1 MDQIA
6 EPLPL
11 RLPCEAPP
19 LPCGTPPLPRGRPTK
34 FTPEK
39 IRQVTNLVERGK
51 SREEIA
57 ELVGVTV
64 GTLQVTCSKLGISLR
79 RPRYDTGTGL
89 LRQGRSR
96 ISNGASTPNP
106 IGPIGV
112 EPNSGNGTS
121 GLNSISGDGQLPKMH
136 ENSAASFAV
145 RMRYKGGERTTEV
158 PLTHDMIGQLAV
170 EAELRNMKIGQL
182 VSEIIIAVTKGDL
195 FQLVLNKQQQT
206 KA

>member
-6 EPLPL
+6 ELLPP
-11 RLPCEAPP
+11 RLPCEAPA
-19 LPCGTPPLPRGRPTK
+19 LPCGTPPLPRGRSTK

-39 IRQVTNLVERGK
+39 IRQVSNLVERGK
-51 SREEIA
+51 SLEEIA

-64 GTLQVTCSKLGISLR
+64 GTLQVTCSRLGISLR

-89 LRQGRSR
+89 LRPGRPGS
-96 ISNGASTPNP
+96 SNGASTPNR
-106 IGPIGV
+106 IDV
-112 EPNSGNGTS
+112 ELNSRNGTS
-121 GLNSISGDGQLPKMH
+121 SLNPISGDGQLPKMH
-136 ENSAASFAV
+136 EDSSASFAV

-170 EAELRNMKIGQL
+170 EAELRNMRIGEL
-182 VSEIIIAVTKGDL
+182 VSEVIVAVTKSDL
-195 FQLVLNKQQQT
+195 FQVVLNKQEQT

>member
-6 EPLPL
+6 ELLPT
-11 RLPCEAPP
+11 RLPCVAPA
-19 LPCGTPPLPRGRPTK
+19 LPPGTPPLPRGRPIK

-39 IRQVTNLVERGK
+39 IRQISNLVERGK
-51 SREEIA
+51 SLKEIA

-64 GTLQVTCSKLGISLR
+64 GSLQVTCSKLGISLR

-96 ISNGASTPNP
+96 TSNGASTAN
-106 IGPIGV
+106 PIGV
-112 EPNSGNGTS
+112 EPNSRNGTS

-136 ENSAASFAV
+136 EDSSASFAV

-182 VSEIIIAVTKGDL
+182 LSEIIIAVTKGDL
-195 FQLVLNKQQQT
+195 FQLVLNKRQQT
-206 KA
+206 EA

>member
-6 EPLPL
+6 ELVPS
-11 RLPCEAPP
+11 RSPCE
-19 LPCGTPPLPRGRPTK
+19 TPPLPRGRSTK

-39 IRQVTNLVERGK
+39 VRQISNLVERGK

-64 GTLQVTCSKLGISLR
+64 GTLQVNCSRLGISLR

-89 LRQGRSR
+89 LRQGRPPTST
-96 ISNGASTPNP
+96 GASTPTC
-106 IGPIGV
+106 IGV
-112 EPNSGNGTS
+112 ELNSRNGTS
-121 GLNSISGDGQLPKMH
+121 SLNPISGDGQLPKMH
-136 ENSAASFAV
+136 EDSSASFAV

-170 EAELRNMKIGQL
+170 EAELRDMRIGEL
-182 VSEIIIAVTKGDL
+182 VSEVIIAVTKCDL

>member
-6 EPLPL
+6 E
-11 RLPCEAPP
+11 LPCGAPA
-19 LPCGTPPLPRGRPTK
+19 LPCGTPPLPRGRSTK

-39 IRQVTNLVERGK
+39 IRQVSNLVERGK
-51 SREEIA
+51 SLEEIA

-64 GTLQVTCSKLGISLR
+64 GTLQVSCSRLGISLR
-79 RPRYDTGTGL
+79 RPRFDTGTGL

-96 ISNGASTPNP
+96 TSNEASMPNP
-106 IGPIGV
+106 IGV
-112 EPNSGNGTS
+112 ELNSHNGTS
-121 GLNSISGDGQLPKMH
+121 SLNPISGDGQPSGDGRLPKMH
-136 ENSAASFAV
+136 ENSSASFAV

-170 EAELRNMKIGQL
+170 EAELRNMRIGEL
-182 VSEIIIAVTKGDL
+182 VSEVIVAVTKGDL
-195 FQLVLNKQQQT
+195 FQLVLNKPQQT

>member
-6 EPLPL
+6 ELLPP
-11 RLPCEAPP
+11 RLPCEAPA

-39 IRQVTNLVERGK
+39 IRQVSNLVERGK

-64 GTLQVTCSKLGISLR
+64 GTLQVTCSRLGISLR
-79 RPRYDTGTGL
+79 KPRYDTGTGL
-89 LRQGRSR
+89 LRQSGSR
-96 ISNGASTPNP
+96 TSNGASTPNP
-106 IGPIGV
+106 ISV
-112 EPNSGNGTS
+112 EPNSCNGTS
-121 GLNSISGDGQLPKMH
+121 GLNSISGGDGQLPKMH
-136 ENSAASFAV
+136 EDSSASFAV

-158 PLTHDMIGQLAV
+158 PLTHDMIGQLAI

-182 VSEIIIAVTKGDL
+182 VSEIIVAVTKGDL
-195 FQLVLNKQQQT
+195 FQLVLNKRQQT

>member
-6 EPLPL
+6 ELLPP
-11 RLPCEAPP
+11 RLPCEAPR
-19 LPCGTPPLPRGRPTK
+19 LPCGTPLLPRGRPTK

-39 IRQVTNLVERGK
+39 IRQVSNLVERGK

-64 GTLQVTCSKLGISLR
+64 GSLQVTCSKLGISLR

-89 LRQGRSR
+89 LKQGRPR
-96 ISNGASTPNP
+96 TSNGASTPNL
-106 IGPIGV
+106 IGV
-112 EPNSGNGTS
+112 EPNSRNGTS
-121 GLNSISGDGQLPKMH
+121 GLGSSSGDGQLPKMH
-136 ENSAASFAV
+136 KDSSASFAV

-170 EAELRNMKIGQL
+170 EAELRNMRIGEL
-182 VSEIIIAVTKGDL
+182 VGEVIVAVTKGDL
-195 FQLVLNKQQQT
+195 FQLVLNKRQQT
-206 KA
+206 KS

>member
-6 EPLPL
+6 ELLPP
-11 RLPCEAPP
+11 RLPCEAPA

-39 IRQVTNLVERGK
+39 IRQISNLVERGK
-51 SREEIA
+51 SLEEIA

-64 GTLQVTCSKLGISLR
+64 GSLQVTCSKLGISLR

-89 LRQGRSR
+89 LGQHRSR
-96 ISNGASTPNP
+96 TSNGASTPNP
-106 IGPIGV
+106 ICV
-112 EPNSGNGTS
+112 EANSRNGTS

-136 ENSAASFAV
+136 EDSSASFAV

-158 PLTHDMIGQLAV
+158 PFTHDMIGQLAV

-182 VSEIIIAVTKGDL
+182 VSEIIVAVTKGDL
-195 FQLVLNKQQQT
+195 FELVLNKRQQT

>member
-6 EPLPL
+6 ELLPP

-19 LPCGTPPLPRGRPTK
+19 LPCGTPRLPRGRSTK

-39 IRQVTNLVERGK
+39 IRQVNNLVERGK
-51 SREEIA
+51 SLEEIA

-64 GTLQVTCSKLGISLR
+64 GTLQVTCSRLGISLR

-89 LRQGRSR
+89 LKQGRPRS
-96 ISNGASTPNP
+96 SNGAS
-106 IGPIGV
+106 ISV
-112 EPNSGNGTS
+112 ELHPRNGTS
-121 GLNSISGDGQLPKMH
+121 SLNPISGEGQLPKMH
-136 ENSAASFAV
+136 EDSSASFAL

-170 EAELRNMKIGQL
+170 EAELRNMRIGEL
-182 VSEIIIAVTKGDL
+182 VCEVIVAVTKGDL
-195 FQLVLNKQQQT
+195 FQLVLNKQEQT
-206 KA
+206 KS